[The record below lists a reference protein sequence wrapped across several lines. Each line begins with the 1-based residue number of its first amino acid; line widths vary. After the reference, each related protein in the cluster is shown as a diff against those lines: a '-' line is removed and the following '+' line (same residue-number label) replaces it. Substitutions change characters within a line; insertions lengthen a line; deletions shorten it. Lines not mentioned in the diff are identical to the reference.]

1 MVVAA
6 NQNQKAKYTRN
17 ERVVILPNKNYIVN
31 LKRKTKSYVF
41 ELIIARPLKGSSQ
54 STEKNK

>member
-1 MVVAA
+1 MVAA
-6 NQNQKAKYTRN
+6 NQNQKAIYTEN
-17 ERVVILPNKNYIVN
+17 GRVVILPNKNYIVN
-31 LKRKTKSYVF
+31 LKKKTKSYVF

>member
-1 MVVAA
+1 MVAA
-6 NQNQKAKYTRN
+6 NQNQKATYTEN
-17 ERVVILPNKNYIVN
+17 GRVVILPNKNYIVN

-41 ELIIARPLKGSSQ
+41 ELISARPLKGSSQ